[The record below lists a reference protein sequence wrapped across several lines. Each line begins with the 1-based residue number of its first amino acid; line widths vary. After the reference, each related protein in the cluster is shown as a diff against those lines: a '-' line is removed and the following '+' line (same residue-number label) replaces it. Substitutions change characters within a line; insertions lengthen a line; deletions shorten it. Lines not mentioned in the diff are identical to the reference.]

1 MAVSQRL
8 GGRPGEATIWHDVE
22 CAAYGSDLP
31 VWRALAEE
39 ARPHVLDLGAGTGRV
54 ALDLAARGHD
64 VCAVDSDAELVQ
76 ALARRARERGLR
88 VEAVVGDARSLVVER
103 RFGLVILAMQ
113 VVQLLGGAAGRAAM
127 LATARAHMEP
137 GALLAAA
144 MADPFEGLDS
154 ERTIP
159 PLPDIRE
166 EDGWV
171 FSSAPVAVRPEGD
184 AVAIDR
190 LRQAVAPSGEL
201 WETVATILLD
211 SLAPGQLEAEAEQA
225 GFAVAPRRL
234 VPESDAYVGSTV
246 VVLEAIA

>member
-1 MAVSQRL
+1 MSARIAES
-8 GGRPGEATIWHDVE
+8 AIWHDVE
-22 CAAYGSDLP
+22 CAAYDSDLP
-31 VWRALAEE
+31 LWRALADE
-39 ARPHVLDLGAGTGRV
+39 AGPRVLDLGSGTGRV
-54 ALDLAARGHD
+54 ALDLAARGHE
-64 VCAVDSDAELVQ
+64 VCAVDSDAGLVQ
-76 ALARRARERGLR
+76 ALARRSRERGLR
-88 VEAVVGDARSLVVER
+88 VEAVVGDARSLALER

-127 LATARAHMEP
+127 LANARAHLEP

-144 MADPFEGLDS
+144 MADPFEGLDP
-154 ERTIP
+154 ERSIP

-211 SLAPGQLEAEAEQA
+211 SLTPEELEAEGERA

-234 VPESDAYVGSTV
+234 VPGTDAYVGSTV
-246 VVLEAIA
+246 VVLEALA